1 MSLNVVYVH
10 GEEGDHDIIKTFTK
24 PPTHADIISTLYPQY
39 EIKIEN
45 TVVVS
50 AIDNHTGHIIKFHID
65 WWNQYYEINTAKPL
79 LKEIVLPKN
88 ATNADVIMGLYPKAK
103 IEEWPQWEIV
113 KVDYGDSCRG
123 YGDSYGGSCPIDW
136 WNALF
141 EWETNQTVEFCE
153 DCISR
158 ESVIHAILKEYASYG
173 HGYMRR
179 YFADQIKQTC
189 IDLLSEL
196 PNIKPKAK
204 KGQWL
209 GISYDGYA
217 DGNPVIDIWECSE
230 CGYEHNGEVDTLTVF
245 CPNCGAEMESEDKE

>member
-10 GEEGDHDIIKTFTK
+10 GEEGDHDTIKTFTK
-24 PPTHADIISTLYPQY
+24 FPTHADIISALYPQY

-50 AIDNHTGHIIKFHID
+50 AIDNHTGRIIKFHID

-88 ATNADVIMGLYPKAK
+88 ATNADLIMGLYPKAR
-103 IEEWPQWEIV
+103 IEEWPEWEIV
-113 KVDYGDSCRG
+113 MVHFPDSYAG
-123 YGDSYGGSCPIDW
+123 IGDSYAGNCPIDW

-141 EWETNQTVEFCE
+141 EWETNQTVELCQ

-158 ESVIHAILKEYASYG
+158 ESAIHAILKEYAYYE
-173 HGYMRR
+173 HNNMRR

-189 IDLLSEL
+189 TDLLSEL
-196 PNIKPKAK
+196 PNIKPNIKLTNSEWIDFLSKQFDISRTSAK
-204 KGQWL
+204 
-209 GISYDGYA
+209 
-217 DGNPVIDIWECSE
+217 
-230 CGYEHNGEVDTLTVF
+230 
-245 CPNCGAEMESEDKE
+245 EMLHAMMSVKREDNLKKQFSGRK